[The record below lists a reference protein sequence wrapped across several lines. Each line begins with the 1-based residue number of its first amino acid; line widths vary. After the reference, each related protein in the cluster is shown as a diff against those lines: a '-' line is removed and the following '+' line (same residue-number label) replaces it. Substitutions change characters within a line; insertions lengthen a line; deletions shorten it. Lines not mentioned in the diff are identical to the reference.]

1 MLFTLVILC
10 YFSLVDIRGI
20 YENILSLTHTKKACY
35 YSENTDSLKFRYKG
49 IFNISRS
56 QGLSCELE
64 TVITWMQAAYI
75 IFTIIF

>member
-1 MLFTLVILC
+1 MLFSLVILC

-35 YSENTDSLKFRYKG
+35 YSENMDSLKFRYRG

-64 TVITWMQAAYI
+64 TVITWMQAACI